1 MLKLTNITK
10 HYVTGSSTVEALRG
24 VSIEFRKS
32 EFVSILGQSGCGKT
46 TLLNIIGGLDRYT
59 DGDLIINGK
68 STKTFKDSD
77 WDSYRNHSIGFV
89 FQSYNLIPHQT
100 VLSNVELALTLSGVS
115 KSERRRRAIEALQKV
130 GLGDQIHKKP
140 NQMSGGQ
147 MQRVAIARALVNDP
161 EILLAD
167 EPTGALDT
175 ATSVQI
181 MEILKEISKERL
193 IIMVTHNP
201 ELADT
206 YSTRIIKLLDGLVID
221 DSNPYTS
228 IEEKAEETDA
238 LEVKEAK
245 KKGKKKKKSD
255 KQKKT
260 SMSFFTA
267 LSLSFNN
274 LRTKK
279 GRTIMTSFAGSIG
292 IIGIALILALS
303 TGINAFIAQV
313 QEDTLSTYPLTIQK
327 QTQDMSAMLSAMT
340 NVSNTE
346 DYRDSGKIYVD
357 DSLGT
362 MMGAMSS
369 TIENNLEA
377 FKVYI
382 EENYGSIENY
392 VSDIQYTYD
401 YDLQVFNVVDVKD
414 ENGNVIGT
422 EARKVGMETLFEH
435 MGDAFSGMSELMEMS
450 GGMGNMGMDVFS
462 EMINNQTILDQ
473 QYDVIAGEWPE
484 EYNEVVLVVN
494 SNNQIS
500 KMTLYMLGM
509 LDPDEIDKDMEALM
523 GGDYKPTEIAPY
535 TYEDI
540 MGIEFKLLT
549 TADFFE
555 KTDRTYTEGD
565 KTFNIWKDVRED
577 LAYNQESYING
588 KGVNVK
594 IAGII
599 RPKDGAAS
607 TSISGAIGYTKQLTD
622 HILSQNEQSEVIA
635 QQKETPKVNVL
646 TGLGFERTVYTRENI
661 NELINKIDASTMD
674 MFYAY
679 MTNMIKGEYN
689 DETNSLLN
697 VTRANISTMFMLLS
711 EEQQAQVLEKII
723 TSAYTNNPTATDKVF
738 TTMSSM
744 TGGIEVK
751 KETIITLLPILN
763 KMETMPLLISLGVPG
778 VLTLAPEDTVTEVI
792 TEINER
798 HPELGGAVTVQNIA
812 MMMSK
817 LPAEE
822 QTAIYSKLLAS
833 IDETNDTMISIL
845 CGIISAQTKTTITK
859 ENMAQELPRIE
870 GFTSIMAHS
879 LATGGMPGFV
889 DYADTTTMETIYAE
903 MNNLVMNLEVNEKI
917 FSLLLVAMP
926 DDLFATMEETL
937 YGMAPQIDAT
947 YESVLET
954 LGDAERAKP
963 ASINFFAKDFES
975 KEAIE
980 QFIADYNEAVN
991 KQYKEDYLAEH
1002 GKEAPTDSPDVLQY
1016 TDLVGSLMSSV
1027 TIIVNAISYVLIA
1040 FVAISLVV
1048 SSIMIGI
1055 ITNISV
1061 LERTKEIGIL
1071 RAIGAS
1077 KKDVSRVFNAE
1088 TLIIGLAA
1096 GAIGIITT
1104 LILCIPITA
1113 IVQYFTGLDNIRA
1126 ILPWQGAVILVV
1138 ISMALTLIAGIIPSR
1153 SAAKKDPV
1161 IALRTE

>member
-1 MLKLTNITK
+1 MEENKLLKLTNITK
-10 HYVTGSSTVEALRG
+10 QYVTGGSTVDALRG

-68 STKTFKDSD
+68 STKTFADSD

-100 VLSNVELALTLSGVS
+100 VLANVELALTLSGVS
-115 KSERRRRAIEALQKV
+115 KSERRRRAIEALEKV
-130 GLGDQIHKKP
+130 GLSDQIHKKP

-201 ELADT
+201 ELANT

-221 DSNPYTS
+221 DSNPYTG
-228 IEEKAEETDA
+228 EEKKPEEVVNA
-238 LEVKEAK
+238 KAK
-245 KKGKKKKKSD
+245 KKAKKDAKN
-255 KQKKT
+255 KKT

-340 NVSNTE
+340 NVSDTQ
-346 DYRDSGKIYVD
+346 DYRDSGMIHVD

-369 TIENNLEA
+369 TVENNLEA

-382 EENYGSIENY
+382 EENYGSIENF

-401 YDLQVFNVVDVKD
+401 YELQVFNIVNVTDAD
-414 ENGNVIGT
+414 GNVT
-422 EARKVGMETLFEH
+422 KEARKVGMETLFEH

-450 GGMGNMGMDVFS
+450 GGLGNTGMDVFS

-473 QYDVIAGEWPE
+473 QYEVIAGDWPK

-509 LDPDEIDKDMEALM
+509 LDPNNIDKDMEALM
-523 GGDYKPTEIAPY
+523 GGDYKPAEIAPY

-555 KTDRTYTEGD
+555 KTDRTYQIGEDTYNVWTD
-565 KTFNIWKDVRED
+565 ARED
-577 LAYNQESYING
+577 LGYNNEAYIEG

-594 IAGII
+594 ISGII
-599 RPKDGAAS
+599 RPKEGATS
-607 TSISGAIGYTKQLTD
+607 TSISGAIGYTKALTD
-622 HILSQNEQSEVIA
+622 HILAQNEKSEVIS
-635 QQKETPKVNVL
+635 QQKKTPNINVL

-661 NELINKIDASTMD
+661 DELISKIDASTMD

-679 MTNMIKGEYN
+679 MTSMIKGEYN

-711 EEQQAQVLEKII
+711 EEQQAQVLEKIV
-723 TSAYTNNPTATDKVF
+723 TAAYANNPTATDRVF

-751 KETIITLLPILN
+751 KETLITLLPILN

-792 TEINER
+792 AEINQN
-798 HPELGGAVTVQNIA
+798 HPELGGAVTAQNFA
-812 MMMSK
+812 MMIAK

-822 QTAIYSKLLAS
+822 QTAVYSKLLAS

-845 CGIISAQTKTTITK
+845 CGIISSQTKTTITK
-859 ENMAQELPRIE
+859 ENMAQELPKIE
-870 GFTSIMAHS
+870 GFTAMMAHS

-889 DYADTTTMETIYAE
+889 DYADATTMDEIYAE
-903 MNNLVMNLEVNEKI
+903 MNGLVMNLEVNEKI

-926 DDLFATMEETL
+926 DDLFSTMEETL

-947 YESVLET
+947 YDSILEK

-980 QFIADYNEAVN
+980 KFISDYNEAVN
-991 KQYKEDYLAEH
+991 KQYKDDYFAQN
-1002 GKEAPTDSPDVLQY
+1002 GKLPPTDSPDVLQY

-1077 KKDVSRVFNAE
+1077 KKDISRVFNAE

-1096 GAIGIITT
+1096 GAIGIISTV
-1104 LILCIPITA
+1104 LLCFPITA

-1126 ILPWQGAVILVV
+1126 TLPWQGAIILVI
-1138 ISMALTLIAGIIPSR
+1138 ISMALTLIAGIIPAR